1 MFEQFKHLRKEA
13 ILAHQELHHGGI
25 QPQARCQCFQNARH
39 TPNLQ
44 LIFHFQTLVFFN
56 LHKSLREK
64 HQRIHQNCMGSHVAQ
79 HQQIQL
85 IIGEKLN
92 YGCCFD
98 DLLNVVGE
106 GFLVTFRRGP
116 FFFLFVA

>member
-1 MFEQFKHLRKEA
+1 
-13 ILAHQELHHGGI
+13 
-25 QPQARCQCFQNARH
+25 
-39 TPNLQ
+39 
-44 LIFHFQTLVFFN
+44 
-56 LHKSLREK
+56 
-64 HQRIHQNCMGSHVAQ
+64 MGSHVAQ

-116 FFFLFVA
+116 FFFLFVAQVCIYGIDVVHQENHVWRNVAKVGEFVEVGGDPFLGEDLNDLLDGAHCMVFTL